1 MKALFALIFSILFA
15 GAALAAEPMRF
26 TVTVSGQELGPDIIL
41 IPGLSSAP
49 HVYEGIL
56 AELEKPYHVHRIQI
70 AGFAG
75 LAAGPNAAGGIL
87 DGVSDELIAYIRD
100 NKLEVPAVIG
110 HSMGGLLTLMVAAKA
125 PGLIGKGMV
134 IDALPFFALLFNPM
148 ATADMAMPFA
158 EQAKAQMIAMTP
170 EAFEAAQ
177 KQAMAILTK
186 LPEGQAKGLADSLA
200 SDRTVV
206 AGAMAE
212 VMVRDARG
220 DLAAITAPFTV
231 LQAYDPAMP
240 VPKETYLGLWS
251 TAYAGLNGL
260 KLKVVEGSYHFIMW
274 DQPQAFADAVTAF
287 LAE

>member
-1 MKALFALIFSILFA
+1 MRVVIALLLAVFAAGFA
-15 GAALAAEPMRF
+15 AAAEPTRF

-49 HVYEGIL
+49 HVYDGIL
-56 AELEKPYHVHRIQI
+56 AELEKTYHVHRIQI

-87 DGVSDELIAYIRD
+87 DGVRDELIPYIRD

-125 PGLIGKGMV
+125 PGLIGKSMV
-134 IDALPFFALLFNPM
+134 IDALPFFSLLINPM
-148 ATADMAMPFA
+148 ATADMVKPYA
-158 EQAKAQMIAMTP
+158 EQAKAQMLAMTP

-177 KQAMAILTK
+177 KQTMAILSK
-186 LPEGQAKGLADSLA
+186 SPEGQAKGLADSLA
-200 SDRTVV
+200 SDRAVV
-206 AGAMAE
+206 AEAMAE
-212 VMVRDARG
+212 VMVRDMRSE
-220 DLAAITAPFTV
+220 LAAITAPITV
-231 LQAYDPAMP
+231 LQAYDPNMP
-240 VPKETYLGLWS
+240 VPKEMYLGLWS
-251 TAYAGLNGL
+251 TAYAGLDGL
-260 KLKVVEGSYHFIMW
+260 KLKVIEDSYHFIMW